1 MNISKVSVELT
12 GSDILS
18 GINDFIKI
26 DGVELKNV
34 HIDKGIF
41 VEGTLKK
48 GVSIDFEGELQIIGV
63 HEGKLI
69 GRFSK
74 CKVLKI
80 GFFRMIRS
88 FALKMLLKDLKDI
101 GVENERDNVILN
113 PKKLLKDIPFVDINL
128 KDAYVKGQAL
138 HLEIENISL
147 SIKGELIKENEE
159 EILEGEILEEKPLII
174 PSDKVKDNYTL
185 GRNYV
190 ETKLPENL
198 KEYSDYI
205 MILPDVV
212 ALIYRL
218 LKDKRVKM
226 STKLIISAAVGYV
239 VFPTDIIPNNIP
251 FIGRIDDIAVVFF
264 ALNRIVSDVDTQIIL
279 ENYAGKD
286 ELLLLLKNGV
296 EFLTTFT
303 GAKNVDKLYKVIEE
317 VSTL

>member
-1 MNISKVSVELT
+1 MNISKVAVELT

-18 GINDFIKI
+18 GINDFLKI

-34 HIDKGIF
+34 NIDKGLW
-41 VEGTLKK
+41 VEGTFKK

-63 HEGKLI
+63 HEGKLV

-88 FALKMLLKDLKDI
+88 FALKMALKDLMEYGIESEKDK
-101 GVENERDNVILN
+101 VIID
-113 PKKLLKDIPFVDINL
+113 PKRLLKDIPFVDVNL
-128 KDAYVKGQAL
+128 KDAYIKGQAL
-138 HLEIENISL
+138 HLDVENITI
-147 SIKGELIKENEE
+147 SIKGELIKEFEE
-159 EILEGEILEEKPLII
+159 EILEGEILEEKALII
-174 PSDKVKDNYTL
+174 PSDKVDDGYTL
-185 GRNYV
+185 GRKYV
-190 ETKLPENL
+190 EKKLPENL

-205 MILPDVV
+205 MIVPDVV

-226 STKLIISAAVGYV
+226 STKLIISASVGYV

-303 GAKNVDKLYKVIEE
+303 GAKNVDRLYKVIEE